1 MARVNDIT
9 PDQKRIAEQMRG
21 IRLKMGMSK
30 PVFGGIVEKDSG
42 NVTSREIQMVPW
54 KASELEIALPAMVKH
69 LKECLQEAESL
80 ANTLVPENTQKTH
93 ES

>member
-1 MARVNDIT
+1 
-9 PDQKRIAEQMRG
+9 
-21 IRLKMGMSK
+21 
-30 PVFGGIVEKDSG
+30 
-42 NVTSREIQMVPW
+42 MVPW